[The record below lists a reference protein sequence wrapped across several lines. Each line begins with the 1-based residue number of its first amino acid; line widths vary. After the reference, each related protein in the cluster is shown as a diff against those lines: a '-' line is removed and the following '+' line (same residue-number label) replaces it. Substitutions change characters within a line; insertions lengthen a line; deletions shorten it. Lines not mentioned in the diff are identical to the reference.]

1 MIKSF
6 QLVNKEGCEWM
17 GEIPSHW
24 NLCSVWILFE
34 LGRGRVISNEEI
46 SDNAGEFPVYSSQTK
61 SNGVMGHLKTYDFD
75 GDYITWTTDGANA
88 GTVFERH
95 GKFNCTNV
103 CGTLKSKDSAISL
116 TYFRYAI
123 ELAAKYFV
131 RHDINPKLMNGVMS
145 RIKVPRPTIRE
156 QKSISIFINN
166 KTFEIDRLVREKQ
179 KFINLLKEKRQA
191 LISHVVTK
199 GLDTDVE
206 MKDSE
211 VAWIGEIPSH
221 WTSAKLKYGL
231 AIKNGRDYKDV
242 EAENVEGS
250 YPVYGSGGEFRRA
263 TDFLY
268 EGESVLFGRK
278 GTVDKPLYVNGRFWT
293 VDTMFYSEINPKCFP
308 RFMYYVACTI
318 PYSLYQTN
326 TALPSMTQGDLLN
339 NPIAY
344 PDYQEQ
350 MLIADYLDREITRI
364 ERLMTEVTES
374 INLCVNR

>member
-199 GLDTDVE
+199 GLNPDVE
-206 MKDSE
+206 MKDSGLLWAPK
-211 VAWIGEIPSH
+211 VPAH
-221 WTSAKLKYGL
+221 WDLKKLSYICKMQSGDSITSEGIEKT
-231 AIKNGRDYKDV
+231 
-242 EAENVEGS
+242 GS
-250 YPVYGSGGEFRRA
+250 YRVFGGNGVRGYCEQYNHHGDYILVGRQGSLCGNVNYASGKFFASEHAVVVYPEKSVDMKWLGEALRHDVLTCPSSTIVGYRWGRA
-263 TDFLY
+263 
-268 EGESVLFGRK
+268 
-278 GTVDKPLYVNGRFWT
+278 
-293 VDTMFYSEINPKCFP
+293 
-308 RFMYYVACTI
+308 
-318 PYSLYQTN
+318 
-326 TALPSMTQGDLLN
+326 N
-339 NPIAY
+339 NP
-344 PDYQEQ
+344 
-350 MLIADYLDREITRI
+350 
-364 ERLMTEVTES
+364 
-374 INLCVNR
+374 